1 MSSFGHRVWSRFVK
15 VARPF
20 FRSEVR
26 WQALVLLGGLIA
38 LLFAV
43 SGLNVLN
50 SYVGRDFMTAI
61 AGRNAA
67 EFKTLGLVYAG
78 VFALSAIV
86 AAFYRYTEER
96 LGLLWRQWLT
106 NHLTERYLSRHAYY
120 HLQSRGDIDNPD
132 QRIAEDIR
140 TFTATTL
147 SFVLVLLNAAIT
159 LFAFSGVLWSITPW
173 LFLGAFGYAGL
184 GSLLTIGLG
193 RRLVGLNVLR
203 LKQEADLRFE
213 LIRIRENAEPIALLR
228 GEPKGQTLVST
239 CLQAMV
245 DNLRTIISIT
255 RNVVV
260 FKGGYELLTKLIPL
274 LIVAPLFI
282 YGSIEFGAVTQ
293 AEMAFAHVLGAFS
306 VIVTQFER
314 ISGFAADIERL
325 GSITEAI
332 DEIQAP
338 AVRELTL
345 AEEGDR
351 IAFEELTLLAPGEAN
366 RTLVQD
372 LQLEVPSGQRVLIL
386 GPQGAGPAA
395 LLRAA
400 AGLFCNGKGR
410 IVRPPREE
418 VQFLPHKP
426 FLAAKTLREQLL
438 QSARKD
444 MTEGQLLAVLEELGL
459 ESVLERAGG
468 LDTEC
473 DWSNLLS
480 HGEQQLLAGAS
491 LLLASPRFAFLD
503 EVASTLDSA
512 RAKRLYE
519 ALERSGI
526 TYLSTG
532 SDPGLMKYHDLLL
545 KLHGDG
551 TWTVIHGQVSVS
563 A

>member
-1 MSSFGHRVWSRFVK
+1 MSSFGQRAWSRFIK
-15 VARPF
+15 VAWPF

-26 WQALVLLGGLIA
+26 WKAAILLGLLIA

-43 SGLNVLN
+43 SGLNVVN
-50 SYVGRDFMTAI
+50 SFVGRDFMTSI
-61 AGRNAA
+61 ARRN
-67 EFKTLGLVYAG
+67 ETDFKTLGLLYAG
-78 VFALSAIV
+78 VFVLSALV

-106 NHLTERYLSRHAYY
+106 THLTDRYLHKHAFY
-120 HLQSRGDIDNPD
+120 HLQGRSDIDNPD

-147 SFVLVLLNAAIT
+147 SFVLVFFNAAIT
-159 LFAFSGVLWSITPW
+159 LFAFSGILWSITPW
-173 LFLGAFGYAGL
+173 LFLGAVGYAAI
-184 GSLLTIGLG
+184 GSLLTILLG

-213 LIRIRENAEPIALLR
+213 LIRIRENAEPISLLR
-228 GEPKGQTLVST
+228 GEQHGNSLVRT
-239 CLQAMV
+239 CLQSLV
-245 DNLRTIISIT
+245 DNFRTIISIT
-255 RNVVV
+255 RNLTC
-260 FKGGYELLTKLIPL
+260 FKGGYDYLTKLIPL
-274 LIVAPLFI
+274 VIVAPLFI
-282 YGSIEFGAVTQ
+282 HGSIEFGSVTQ

-332 DEIQAP
+332 DHVHAP
-338 AVRELTL
+338 ASQELTL
-345 AEEGDR
+345 AEEGDQ
-351 IAFEELTLLAPGEAN
+351 ITFENLTLRTPGDN

-372 LQLEVPSGQRVLIL
+372 LQLEVPPGQRLLIL

-400 AGLFCNGKGR
+400 AGLWRRGKGR
-410 IVRPPREE
+410 IVRPPCAE
-418 VQFLPHKP
+418 VMFLPQKP
-426 FLAAKTLREQLL
+426 FLMANTLRRQLL
-438 QSARKD
+438 FAASEKVSDGR
-444 MTEGQLLAVLEELGL
+444 LLAVLEELGL

-468 LDTEC
+468 LDGEC

-480 HGEQQLLAGAS
+480 HGEQQLLAAGG
-491 LLLASPRFAFLD
+491 LLLASPRYAFLD
-503 EVASTLDSA
+503 ELASALDSA
-512 RAKRLYE
+512 RTKRLYE
-519 ALERSGI
+519 ALERSSI
-526 TYLSTG
+526 TYISTA

-551 TWTVIHGQVSVS
+551 TWGLIQGQVSVS